1 MRHCLCIRSDD
12 VMLFVAEI
20 DYPRLETADYPLYQP
35 HLGIGSSM
43 LYEDEGLSCSVYFGA
58 VKRVTRY
65 DVRVGREVGFK
76 GGLFWS
82 LDGRLTRDDG
92 S

>member
-1 MRHCLCIRSDD
+1 
-12 VMLFVAEI
+12 
-20 DYPRLETADYPLYQP
+20 
-35 HLGIGSSM
+35 M